1 MRSEIKIITTVVFS
15 IIALLTLFL
24 SINIVPEGKV
34 GVVTQFSEYSRN
46 MEPGLHFKVPFV
58 ERVREFNV
66 RQTLNK
72 ATGLEVATKN
82 KLYLGMDVSYN
93 WRMKA
98 TGVDEIFIN
107 YGTPNTFIENII
119 FPQVEQIVKETTG
132 QYTADEMI
140 NQRKIVAAEMADSL
154 RVALVDYP
162 IVIGNVFIANIA
174 LNAKYR
180 ESILEKERAREDR
193 DRAKFEVQKQEIEQ
207 EKLRNTA
214 KAEGD
219 AILIIAE
226 AQANA
231 IRLVNE
237 QITPEYTNYK
247 TIEKW
252 DGVMPG
258 FLSGDAGNLGIII
271 DSAKAGIS
279 RSPNAPK

>member
-72 ATGLEVATKN
+72 AAGLEIATKN

-93 WRMKA
+93 WRMKES
-98 TGVDEIFIN
+98 GVDEIFIN

-140 NQRKIVAAEMADSL
+140 NKRKEVAAEMAESL

-162 IVIGNVFIANIA
+162 IAIGNVFIENIA
-174 LNAKYR
+174 LNEKYR

-219 AILIIAE
+219 AILIIAK
-226 AQANA
+226 AQADA
-231 IRLVNE
+231 IALVNA

-271 DSAKAGIS
+271 DSAKAGIGG
-279 RSPNAPK
+279 SPKAPK